1 MAYVC
6 APLLFLPSS
15 TLPPCTASLTLLPP
29 SLSFSLYCVSFSCCS
44 GPRSSPPPPF
54 PQRPELPGDH
64 RRPPG
69 AIRQHRRSLT
79 ATRGGREGSGGVGG
93 GTGEDGEPEGDS
105 RGANGVS
112 EGVGLMRICWGREKG
127 EARREGERKIVSIH
141 EASLSA
147 FAQCYDK
154 VYSTYRPTPYIS
166 SRRHFHHVAITPP
179 STSCVPCFGKRPAPP
194 STINL
199 AFLPPHD
206 INEAFNQASLARYFA
221 DFGQM
226 TALQRHECKSRKG
239 RKEAG
244 KGNRGS
250 QVQGQRQ
257 RNSKLIDVQRRQN
270 GGGE

>member
-1 MAYVC
+1 
-6 APLLFLPSS
+6 
-15 TLPPCTASLTLLPP
+15 
-29 SLSFSLYCVSFSCCS
+29 
-44 GPRSSPPPPF
+44 
-54 PQRPELPGDH
+54 
-64 RRPPG
+64 
-69 AIRQHRRSLT
+69 
-79 ATRGGREGSGGVGG
+79 
-93 GTGEDGEPEGDS
+93 
-105 RGANGVS
+105 
-112 EGVGLMRICWGREKG
+112 MRICWGREKG